1 MSISAIV
8 FIVIIVIV
16 LIGFLIYKNQKD
28 EQSFEKQINNDYPQ
42 KKDPEGD
49 IEIDEKPH

>member
-1 MSISAIV
+1 MSLFAIV
-8 FIVIIVIV
+8 CLVIIVIV

-42 KKDPEGD
+42 KEDPDGD
-49 IEIDEKPH
+49 IEIEEKPH